1 MMRFIKYNVT
11 LKHDRGNITLST
23 IASNKKSAIEM
34 VLRAENAPQ
43 SAIVKVERVRKTYK
57 QLKEEARQ
65 KAIDTQNEISEKNL
79 SWWDVAQLGDY
90 FEKLGKRYGLLK
102 EFRENGIC

>member
-1 MMRFIKYNVT
+1 M
-11 LKHDRGNITLST
+11 
-23 IASNKKSAIEM
+23 A
-34 VLRAENAPQ
+34 
-43 SAIVKVERVRKTYK
+43 KTYK

-65 KAIDTQNEISEKNL
+65 KAIDMQNEISEKNL

-102 EFRENGIC
+102 EFRENGII